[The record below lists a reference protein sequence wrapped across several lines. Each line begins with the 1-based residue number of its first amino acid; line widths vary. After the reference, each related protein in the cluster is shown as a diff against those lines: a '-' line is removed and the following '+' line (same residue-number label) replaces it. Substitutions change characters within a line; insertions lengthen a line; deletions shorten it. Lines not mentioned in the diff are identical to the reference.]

1 MDKKLTR
8 NQIEKILA
16 GTFEGD
22 KIEAF
27 GITHYRYDDCD
38 EKDLVETNLENVRV
52 HKKCK
57 QAFDKMQKNALKD
70 NIKLEIISGYRS
82 SKYQI
87 EIFKCRFKDKNNPT
101 IEELKKRLSVS
112 APSGFSEHHTG
123 LAIDINSVED
133 DFAGTLE
140 AIWLEKNA
148 PKYGFELS
156 FPKGN
161 KQGLAYEP
169 WHWKYIGDDIC
180 CKIFKKQQC
189 Y

>member
-1 MDKKLTR
+1 MKNFLSKEE
-8 NQIEKILA
+8 IEKILS
-16 GTFEGD
+16 GNFKGD

-27 GITHYRYDDCD
+27 GITHYHFEDCK
-38 EKDLVETNLENVRV
+38 EEDLVDTNLENVRV

-57 QAFDKMQKNALKD
+57 LAFDKMQKDALKD
-70 NIKLEIISGYRS
+70 NINLEIISGYRS

-87 EIFKCRFKDKNNPT
+87 EIFKCKFKDKNNPT
-101 IEELKKRLSVS
+101 KEELRKRLSVS

-133 DFAGTLE
+133 DFTGTPE

-156 FPKGN
+156 FPKSN
-161 KQGLAYEP
+161 KQGLSYEP
-169 WHWKYIGDDIC
+169 WHWRYIGDSES
-180 CKIFKKQQC
+180 KELFTQQI
-189 Y
+189 

>member
-1 MDKKLTR
+1 MDKILT
-8 NQIEKILA
+8 NKQIEKILA

-27 GITHYRYDDCD
+27 GITHYHYDDCN
-38 EKDLVETNLENVRV
+38 EEDLVETDRKNIRV

-57 QAFDKMQKNALKD
+57 QAFDKMQQDALKD

-87 EIFKCRFKDKNNPT
+87 EIFKCKFKDKNNPT
-101 IEELKKRLSVS
+101 EEELRKRLSVS

-123 LAIDINSVED
+123 LAIDVNSVED
-133 DFAGTLE
+133 DFAGTPE

-156 FPKGN
+156 FQKN
-161 KQGLAYEP
+161 NEQGLSYEP
-169 WHWKYIGDDIC
+169 WHWRYIGENEFK
-180 CKIFKKQQC
+180 KIFKN
-189 Y
+189 

>member
-1 MDKKLTR
+1 MKNFLSKEE
-8 NQIEKILA
+8 IEKILS
-16 GTFEGD
+16 GSFEGN

-27 GITHYRYDDCD
+27 GITHYHFKDCK
-38 EKDLVETNLENVRV
+38 EEDLVNTNQENIRV

-57 QAFDKMQKNALKD
+57 IAFDKMQEDALKD
-70 NIKLEIISGYRS
+70 NINLEIISGYRS

-87 EIFKCRFKDKNNPT
+87 EIFKCKFKDKNNPT
-101 IEELKKRLSVS
+101 EDELKKRLSVS

-133 DFAGTLE
+133 DFAGTQE

-156 FPKGN
+156 FPIDN
-161 KQGLAYEP
+161 IQGLSYEP
-169 WHWKYIGDDIC
+169 WHWRYVGDSEC
-180 CKIFKKQQC
+180 KKIFKQLTN
-189 Y
+189 